1 MILGFNADEVFGIAI
16 AIEKNGIQ
24 FYEKAQAIAA
34 EESMKTMFAE
44 LKNEEEQH
52 LRDLEQMRS
61 ELPES
66 ARRATDY
73 DQTDDVHRKRD
84 EEVEQYIRDT
94 ADMNVFR
101 KSEHVKRYVSEMRR
115 VEDALRLAIQF
126 EKDSI
131 TFYLILKDLTEEDK
145 GKSFVD
151 GIITG
156 EKEHLKRLSRKL
168 REAVGCEKM
177 GLFQMPVCTTQTA
190 MGPEQ
195 ARAANPD
202 EPCDDS
208 RSGPS

>member
-1 MILGFNADEVFGIAI
+1 MILGFNADEIFGIAI
-16 AIEKNGIQ
+16 DIEKNGIQ
-24 FYEKAQAIAA
+24 FYEKAREAA
-34 EESMKTMFAE
+34 AHAPVKEMFVELRAQEEK
-44 LKNEEEQH
+44 H
-52 LRDLEQMRS
+52 LRDLEKMRA

-66 ARRATDY
+66 ARRPTDY
-73 DQTDDVHRKRD
+73 DPTDDVYRKRE

-101 KSEHVKRYVSEMRR
+101 KPEHVERYVSEMGR

-145 GKSFVD
+145 GQAFVD
-151 GIITG
+151 KILAE
-156 EKEHLKRLSRKL
+156 EKEHLKRLSREL

-177 GLFQMPVCTTQTA
+177 RLYQMPACTTQTA

-195 ARAANPD
+195 ARATNPD

-208 RSGPS
+208 RGGP